1 MALPR
6 LRAEEIQG
14 VYAII
19 PTPAKPGAES
29 WQAQDT
35 VDTDEIARV
44 VEQLIT
50 DGVRAFLRWARWASA
65 PRSPGTSI
73 KQLSPPLSRRR
84 ANGCRSSP
92 APPASTPATRS

>member
-29 WQAQDT
+29 WEMEVADP
-35 VDTDEIARV
+35 
-44 VEQLIT
+44 
-50 DGVRAFLRWARWASA
+50 S
-65 PRSPGTSI
+65 RSWP
-73 KQLSPPLSRRR
+73 
-84 ANGCRSSP
+84 
-92 APPASTPATRS
+92 